1 MAEIYLID
9 DDKLVNYLNREMIQ
23 SIAPQSQ
30 ILTFESGPKALGSL
44 RDKVDLGE
52 FSFPQLIFLDINMPF
67 MDGWEFLVQYAQFP
81 ASFRL
86 KTNIFLLSSSI
97 DKHDLDRA
105 SANPYVFDYLIK
117 PLNDEQL
124 EGIGLSVWFYTMLNI
139 LETQSN
145 KWFFIFARL
154 IK

>member
-9 DDKLVNYLNREMIQ
+9 DDKLVNYLNREMIHAM
-23 SIAPQSQ
+23 APKSQ
-30 ILTFESGPKALGSL
+30 ILTFESGAKAMASL
-44 RDKVDLGE
+44 HSKVDLE
-52 FSFPQLIFLDINMPF
+52 ELSFPQLIFLDINMPF
-67 MDGWEFLVQYAQFP
+67 MDGWEFLAQYAQFP

-86 KTNIFLLSSSI
+86 KTKIFLLSSSI

-124 EGIGLSVWFYTMLNI
+124 EGIGLSV
-139 LETQSN
+139 
-145 KWFFIFARL
+145 
-154 IK
+154 